1 MADIWGGNIKTYF
14 CAFDISSELLLLG
27 LLGLL
32 LWECQSEHRTGQS
45 GDVVGIVL
53 KKKNKDSICL
63 LYISIHLS
71 IYLYHE
77 LIGYI

>member
-1 MADIWGGNIKTYF
+1 MSDVEKNKTYL
-14 CAFDISSELLLLG
+14 CAFDISSELLG

-53 KKKNKDSICL
+53 KK
-63 LYISIHLS
+63 
-71 IYLYHE
+71 
-77 LIGYI
+77 

>member
-53 KKKNKDSICL
+53 KK
-63 LYISIHLS
+63 
-71 IYLYHE
+71 
-77 LIGYI
+77 